1 MKSILIQ
8 IIKNINPF
16 DDFNEKT
23 DLIGEGILDS
33 LTLMTFVEQIE
44 NKLNVNIPEE
54 TIVIENFYNIES
66 IEELIT
72 NLNRE

>member
-1 MKSILIQ
+1 MRSILIQ